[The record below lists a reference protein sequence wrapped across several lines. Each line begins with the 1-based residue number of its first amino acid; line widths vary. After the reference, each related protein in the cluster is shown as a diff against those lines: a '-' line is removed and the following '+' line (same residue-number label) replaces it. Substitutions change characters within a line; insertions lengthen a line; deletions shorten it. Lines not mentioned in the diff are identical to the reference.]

1 MSTSNR
7 RPYLT
12 ASAVTQSFLDACAD
26 NLSNQLELAC
36 DIETA
41 TGTLRVSDRHKY
53 VGGIFYEA
61 LIKFPVIERTVGEW
75 LSGQLEFSTLTIE
88 VSNVDGRFDDLLPG
102 GSNFGSW
109 VGKSL
114 LVRLGLRDVESTYRT
129 VFSGKITDVGGFKRN
144 TKSIV
149 VIVRERF
156 DTLNTTFPT
165 SVISTAEFPFVEND
179 KEGLAKPL
187 IYGDWTTSLNSFGV
201 PAFPVNGNDPSV
213 YDEAGARNPVQ
224 ALVSSNALQS
234 IGTSA
239 LYLKRGED
247 VFPMSSSDVISVS
260 PTNNFFTVQQGNIT
274 RINGEKWY
282 FETGDTFIVPVRG
295 EAIDG
300 VDDNPLAQARHILK
314 TFGGATAGEFATS
327 WATYEASVSI
337 KSRIWIQEPSSAI
350 EYALSLLEQVRMEAF
365 VDSDQ
370 KLGVLS
376 LRFEDMVAD
385 PSYRVRNWDIELD
398 SLSLS
403 VDEKNNFNRAQG
415 AYAFDPVTNENA
427 LLTRVFKNQAAI
439 TQTGKAISKRI
450 ISPNL
455 YIGTDVESEV
465 VNILKLASATPEF
478 IDCSLTWR
486 SILQDVGGWVK
497 LNIAFGGVKF
507 SEVPCLVRSLGY
519 DPQGIKLPVRLW
531 SFQQTPFPGWS
542 GQGSGIVG
550 GYNATIVAE

>member
-1 MSTSNR
+1 
-7 RPYLT
+7 
-12 ASAVTQSFLDACAD
+12 
-26 NLSNQLELAC
+26 
-36 DIETA
+36 
-41 TGTLRVSDRHKY
+41 
-53 VGGIFYEA
+53 
-61 LIKFPVIERTVGEW
+61 
-75 LSGQLEFSTLTIE
+75 
-88 VSNVDGRFDDLLPG
+88 
-102 GSNFGSW
+102 
-109 VGKSL
+109 
-114 LVRLGLRDVESTYRT
+114 
-129 VFSGKITDVGGFKRN
+129 
-144 TKSIV
+144 
-149 VIVRERF
+149 
-156 DTLNTTFPT
+156 
-165 SVISTAEFPFVEND
+165 
-179 KEGLAKPL
+179 
-187 IYGDWTTSLNSFGV
+187 
-201 PAFPVNGNDPSV
+201 
-213 YDEAGARNPVQ
+213 
-224 ALVSSNALQS
+224 
-234 IGTSA
+234 
-239 LYLKRGED
+239 
-247 VFPMSSSDVISVS
+247 
-260 PTNNFFTVQQGNIT
+260 
-274 RINGEKWY
+274 
-282 FETGDTFIVPVRG
+282 
-295 EAIDG
+295 
-300 VDDNPLAQARHILK
+300 
-314 TFGGATAGEFATS
+314 
-327 WATYEASVSI
+327 
-337 KSRIWIQEPSSAI
+337 
-350 EYALSLLEQVRMEAF
+350 MEAF
-365 VDSDQ
+365 VDANQ

-376 LRFEDMVAD
+376 LRFEDMVAS
-385 PSYRVRNWDIELD
+385 PSYPVRNWDIELD